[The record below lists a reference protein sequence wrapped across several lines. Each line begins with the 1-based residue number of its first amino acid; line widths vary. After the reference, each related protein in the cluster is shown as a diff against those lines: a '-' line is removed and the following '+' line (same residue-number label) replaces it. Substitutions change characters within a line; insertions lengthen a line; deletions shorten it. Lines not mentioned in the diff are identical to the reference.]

1 MDHYIGDLL
10 DKRYEYLVVETRN
23 HISDSTGKSVIDL
36 VLQARIKEGNSISH
50 PNKLDP
56 EFRLFAIRQVQLFLS
71 LLDVTR
77 LAVPFAILENL
88 TSLNGLLYT
97 TAVIKETLRLFSPA
111 SASREGFESETVI
124 NDTGKTCSINGIFI
138 LTLHTELQRNPLHW
152 VDPDTFIPE
161 RFLAKSDEKLYPP
174 RTAWRPFEKGIRN
187 CLAEGLVITELKVL
201 LAIVSTGFD
210 FETTYNELDA
220 MGGKVAD
227 KWKYQGERAYQ
238 IEEGAAHPC
247 ERMTVRARVRRIQ
260 YCIYG

>member
-1 MDHYIGDLL
+1 M
-10 DKRYEYLVVETRN
+10 
-23 HISDSTGKSVIDL
+23 
-36 VLQARIKEGNSISH
+36 
-50 PNKLDP
+50 
-56 EFRLFAIRQVQLFLS
+56 
-71 LLDVTR
+71 TR

-97 TAVIKETLRLFSPA
+97 TAVIKETLRLFPPA

-187 CLAEGLVITELKVL
+187 CLSEGLVITELKVL

-227 KWKYQGERAYQ
+227 KWKHQGERAYQ